1 MGFPLKGW
9 IRVILSGIY
18 KGTIIIRNLR
28 RVEGS
33 RAFNLFAASIRLML
47 LYRGPW
53 AGASLQHGCIRV

>member
-1 MGFPLKGW
+1 MRRSLLGFPLKGW

-33 RAFNLFAASIRLML
+33 RAFNLFAASIRLMDKIL
-47 LYRGPW
+47 HDP
-53 AGASLQHGCIRV
+53 